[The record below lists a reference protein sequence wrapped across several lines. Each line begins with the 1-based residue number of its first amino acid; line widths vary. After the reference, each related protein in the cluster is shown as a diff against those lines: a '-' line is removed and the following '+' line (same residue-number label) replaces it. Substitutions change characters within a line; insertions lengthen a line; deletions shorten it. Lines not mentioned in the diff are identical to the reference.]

1 MLNYLMEINFDLY
14 KMISLPN
21 GNILLKLK
29 NDVDNTPYNL
39 DLSDSSFYKACNKN
53 IGKNNIYEPSNLTP
67 QLVKIL
73 MNKTSK
79 IKSMKNYLTSI
90 KWLQDNVPE
99 ELKSRMMEQ
108 SNEIKNKIDYYVK
121 NIKTKLKSSTLR
133 YLYIKIICILSGHY
147 YGFGEEFFLLKLL
160 NKYYP
165 DIRWDYKQIYLI
177 ETNDDMR
184 MCDDNGSRYC
194 SLVNSL
200 ISGDKKAFNGIE
212 IEFFEDTYK
221 VNKHNFSDEIFQQI
235 KYDLDEPENY
245 KEFI

>member
-1 MLNYLMEINFDLY
+1 MEINFDLY

-29 NDVDNTPYNL
+29 NDVDNTLYNL

-53 IGKNNIYEPSNLTP
+53 IGKNNIYEPSILTP

-90 KWLQDNVPE
+90 KWLQDNAPE
-99 ELKSRMMEQ
+99 ELKSIMMEQ
-108 SNEIKNKIDYYVK
+108 SNEIKNKINYYVK

-147 YGFGEEFFLLKLL
+147 YRFGEEFFLLKLL
-160 NKYYP
+160 YKYYSN
-165 DIRWDYKQIYLI
+165 IKWDYKQIYLI
-177 ETNDDMR
+177 ETGNDIE
-184 MCDDNGSRYC
+184 MCEEKGNRYY
-194 SLVNSL
+194 SLVKSL
-200 ISGDKKAFNGIE
+200 INGDKKAFNGIE
-212 IEFFEDTYK
+212 IEFFEDSYNVT
-221 VNKHNFSDEIFQQI
+221 KHDFSDEIYQHI
-235 KYDLDEPENY
+235 KYDLCDAKNY
-245 KEFI
+245 KDYDPISY

>member
-67 QLVKIL
+67 QLVKML

-79 IKSMKNYLTSI
+79 IKSVKNYLTSI

-99 ELKSRMMEQ
+99 ELKSRMIEQ

-121 NIKTKLKSSTLR
+121 NIKIKLKSSTLR

-147 YGFGEEFFLLKLL
+147 CGFGEEFFLLKLL

-184 MCDDNGSRYC
+184 MCDDNGSRYS

-200 ISGDKKAFNGIE
+200 ISGDKKAFNGME
-212 IEFFEDTYK
+212 IEFFEDTYE

>member
-1 MLNYLMEINFDLY
+1 
-14 KMISLPN
+14 
-21 GNILLKLK
+21 
-29 NDVDNTPYNL
+29 
-39 DLSDSSFYKACNKN
+39 
-53 IGKNNIYEPSNLTP
+53 
-67 QLVKIL
+67 
-73 MNKTSK
+73 
-79 IKSMKNYLTSI
+79 
-90 KWLQDNVPE
+90 
-99 ELKSRMMEQ
+99 
-108 SNEIKNKIDYYVK
+108 
-121 NIKTKLKSSTLR
+121 
-133 YLYIKIICILSGHY
+133 LYIKIICILSGHY
-147 YGFGEEFFLLKLL
+147 YRFGEEFFLLKLL

-212 IEFFEDTYK
+212 IEFFEDTYE